1 MNDLATL
8 KQDFPLIDSMQNYK
22 PIFWENPNFRKPA
35 SLTFTLKDMEDAA
48 QRLERFSS
56 YISTVFP
63 ETENNHGLIESPL
76 KHIPFMQ
83 NTLTNIES
91 LPIEGKLWLKCDSH
105 LAISGSIKARGG
117 IYEVLKLAETIAMQ
131 DGDLKE
137 TADYRVLAE
146 QKYQDLFSK
155 YNVAVGSTG
164 NLGLSIGIMS
174 AKLGFKVTVHMSTDA
189 RQWKKDLLRSRGVEV
204 IEHQSDYQYA
214 VAEGRKHAEND
225 PTCHFVDDEGSSDL
239 FLGYT
244 VAALRLKAQLAAE
257 NIQIDAEHPLFV
269 YIPCG
274 VGGGPGGVTFG
285 LKQVFG
291 EHVYCI
297 FTEPTHAPCMLLGM
311 MTQLHDKISVKDI
324 GIDGNTDADGLAVA
338 RPSRLVGQ
346 IMNTLLYGIQTV
358 SDSEM
363 YRYLY
368 LLSEKEDIFLS
379 LIHI

>member
-8 KQDFPLIDSMQNYK
+8 KKDFPLIDSMQNYK
-22 PIFWENPNFRKPA
+22 PIFWENTNFRKPA
-35 SLTFTLKDMEDAA
+35 SLAFTLKDMEDAA

-83 NTLTNIES
+83 NTLTNLES
-91 LPIEGKLWLKCDSH
+91 LPTKGKLWLKCDSH

-117 IYEVLKLAETIAMQ
+117 IYEVLKLAETIGMQ

-137 TADYRVLAE
+137 TDDYRVLAE
-146 QKYQDLFSK
+146 QKYQGLFSK

-274 VGGGPGGVTFG
+274 VGGGPGGVTYG

-311 MTQLHDKISVKDI
+311 MTQLRI
-324 GIDGNTDADGLAVA
+324 LALMEAQMRMV
-338 RPSRLVGQ
+338 
-346 IMNTLLYGIQTV
+346 
-358 SDSEM
+358 
-363 YRYLY
+363 
-368 LLSEKEDIFLS
+368 
-379 LIHI
+379 